1 MTQSQFLMCWIL
13 TIALVPVVA
22 IHMKRSIGHYRD
34 QAGMRTTGQLLYIW
48 MLGVQLLLMLTT
60 IGLLIPRAF
69 PR

>member
-1 MTQSQFLMCWIL
+1 MSQSHFLTCWIL
-13 TIALVPVVA
+13 TIGLVPVVG

-34 QAGMRTTGQLLYIW
+34 QASMKTTGQLLYIW
-48 MLGVQLLLMLTT
+48 MLGVHLLLMLAT